1 LENPVRSIEA
11 SIQTGKMF
19 NELNGATVTFSTLS
33 ERPAATI
40 GKQLA
45 EETLYPEVLQF
56 RLILDPRNE
65 FDLGPLTTPGGN
77 YEAIIQESLD
87 FFSYY
92 GTSGENFP
100 DGNIL
105 TNQTKS
111 NLDLYPLDPPP
122 GYTNSILDET
132 GPIFFQDVIPFQSA
146 TELMFVYTN
155 DPRGG
160 SNAYRFKD
168 TDVNAATNAPVG
180 VYHIHGIV
188 LASLCAEI
196 SINVIAA
203 TTSNIEI
210 EIIRSHPAIT
220 EPPGY
225 EGILNFLSI
234 NMFDESA
241 NFPIIIDPFDPN
253 RWTAI
258 LTKDTYNFSTK
269 TKYRNTPSY
278 PISVAEIV
286 FDIF

>member
-1 LENPVRSIEA
+1 
-11 SIQTGKMF
+11 M

-33 ERPAATI
+33 EKPAPTI
-40 GKQLA
+40 EKELA
-45 EETLYPEVLQF
+45 EDTLYPETLNY

-65 FDLGPLTTPGGN
+65 FDLGPLTSPGGN
-77 YEAIIQESLD
+77 YEAIIQERLD

-92 GTSGENFP
+92 GTAGENFP
-100 DGNIL
+100 DANIL
-105 TNQTKS
+105 TNQIKS
-111 NLDLYPLDPPP
+111 NLDLYPLYPTP

-132 GPIFFQDVIPFQSA
+132 GPIFFQDVIPTQSS
-146 TELMFVYTN
+146 TELMFVYTD

-168 TDVNAATNAPVG
+168 SDVNAATNAPVG
-180 VYHIHGIV
+180 VYHPDGVV

-210 EIIRSHPAIT
+210 EIIRSHPPIT

-225 EGILNFLSI
+225 EGLLNFLSI
-234 NMFDESA
+234 NMFDDSA
-241 NFPIIIDPFDPN
+241 NFPVIIDPLDPN

-258 LTKDTYNFSTK
+258 LGKGTYNFSVK

-278 PISVAEIV
+278 PISIAEVV
-286 FDIF
+286 FEIY